1 MNIQQK
7 KQIIKL
13 QLVVGLIALALLCF
27 AVFTTSVVARSVG
40 PQESTQDGNGETT
53 QQDLGQGIFGIAI
66 GAGLAIGLAGL
77 GAALALGTASSAAIG
92 AIAERPEV
100 FGRTIIFIAFIE
112 GIGVFG
118 FVIAFM
124 LYLAL
129 GDMIGLIPPPP

>member
-1 MNIQQK
+1 MNTHQK

-13 QLVVGLIALALLCF
+13 QFAIGLVTIVLLSLTMM
-27 AVFTTSVVARSVG
+27 VTSVVAS
-40 PQESTQDGNGETT
+40 PATT
-53 QQDLGQGIFGIAI
+53 QEVAQEDPGQAIFGLAI

-124 LYLAL
+124 LYLAI
-129 GDMIGLIPPPP
+129 GDMISIWPTG

>member
-1 MNIQQK
+1 MNTQQK

-13 QLVVGLIALALLCF
+13 QLGIGLIALAILSL
-27 AVFTTSVVARSVG
+27 AMIVTTVTAS
-40 PQESTQDGNGETT
+40 PETT
-53 QQDLGQGIFGIAI
+53 QATVQEMDQGQAIFGLAI
-66 GAGLAIGLAGL
+66 GAGIAMGLAGV

-124 LYLAL
+124 LYLAITQI
-129 GDMIGLIPPPP
+129 IGAG

>member
-1 MNIQQK
+1 MNTQQK

-13 QLVVGLIALALLCF
+13 QFGIGLIALAILSL
-27 AVFTTSVVARSVG
+27 AMVVSTVTASPESIQG
-40 PQESTQDGNGETT
+40 PAQEIDK
-53 QQDLGQGIFGIAI
+53 GQAIFGLAI
-66 GAGLAIGLAGL
+66 GAGIAMGLAGV

-124 LYLAL
+124 LYLA
-129 GDMIGLIPPPP
+129 IGQVIAFAG

>member
-1 MNIQQK
+1 MNTQQK

-13 QLVVGLIALALLCF
+13 QLSIGLLALALLSL
-27 AVFTTSVVARSVG
+27 AMIVTTVAASPEVA
-40 PQESTQDGNGETT
+40 QEPALDTDDG
-53 QQDLGQGIFGIAI
+53 QAIFGLAI
-66 GAGLAIGLAGL
+66 GAGIAMGLAGV
-77 GAALALGTASSAAIG
+77 GSALALGTASSAAIG

-124 LYLAL
+124 LYLAITQIIA
-129 GDMIGLIPPPP
+129 G

>member
-1 MNIQQK
+1 MNTLQK

-13 QLVVGLIALALLCF
+13 QLGMGLFALAILILAT
-27 AVFTTSVVARSVG
+27 AVTTVTAS
-40 PQESTQDGNGETT
+40 PESTQGTAQEIDK
-53 QQDLGQGIFGIAI
+53 GQAIFGLAI
-66 GAGLAIGLAGL
+66 GAGIAMGLAGV

-124 LYLAL
+124 LYLRMADVL
-129 GDMIGLIPPPP
+129 GA

>member
-1 MNIQQK
+1 MNTHQK

-13 QLVVGLIALALLCF
+13 QFAIGLITIALLSLTMI
-27 AVFTTSVVARSVG
+27 VTSVVAS
-40 PQESTQDGNGETT
+40 PSTT
-53 QQDLGQGIFGIAI
+53 QEPAQEDTGQAIFGLAI
-66 GAGLAIGLAGL
+66 GAGIAIGLAGL

-124 LYLAL
+124 LYLAI
-129 GDMIGLIPPPP
+129 GQMIG

>member
-1 MNIQQK
+1 MNTQQK

-13 QLVVGLIALALLCF
+13 QLGIGLIALAILSL
-27 AVFTTSVVARSVG
+27 AMVVTTVTASPEKTQG
-40 PQESTQDGNGETT
+40 PAQEIDK
-53 QQDLGQGIFGIAI
+53 GQAIFGLAI
-66 GAGLAIGLAGL
+66 GAGIAMGLAGV

-124 LYLAL
+124 LYLA
-129 GDMIGLIPPPP
+129 IGQVIVFAG

>member
-1 MNIQQK
+1 MNTQQK

-13 QLVVGLIALALLCF
+13 QLSIGLLALALLSL
-27 AVFTTSVVARSVG
+27 VMIVTTVAASPEVA
-40 PQESTQDGNGETT
+40 QEPALDTDDG
-53 QQDLGQGIFGIAI
+53 QAIFGLAI
-66 GAGLAIGLAGL
+66 GAGIAMGLAGV
-77 GAALALGTASSAAIG
+77 GSALALGTASSAAIG

-124 LYLAL
+124 LYLAITQIIA
-129 GDMIGLIPPPP
+129 G

>member
-1 MNIQQK
+1 MNTQQK

-13 QLVVGLIALALLCF
+13 QLGIGLITLALLSL
-27 AVFTTSVVARSVG
+27 AMIVSSVVASPEATQG
-40 PQESTQDGNGETT
+40 PVQDAESTDT
-53 QQDLGQGIFGIAI
+53 DYGQAIFGLAI
-66 GAGLAIGLAGL
+66 GAGIAMGLAGV

-124 LYLAL
+124 LYLAITQIIA
-129 GDMIGLIPPPP
+129 G

>member
-1 MNIQQK
+1 M
-7 KQIIKL
+7 
-13 QLVVGLIALALLCF
+13 
-27 AVFTTSVVARSVG
+27 
-40 PQESTQDGNGETT
+40 
-53 QQDLGQGIFGIAI
+53 
-66 GAGLAIGLAGL
+66 GLAGV

-124 LYLAL
+124 LYLA
-129 GDMIGLIPPPP
+129 IGQVIAFAG

>member
-1 MNIQQK
+1 MNTQQK

-13 QLVVGLIALALLCF
+13 QLGIGLLALALISL
-27 AVFTTSVVARSVG
+27 AMIVTSVVAS
-40 PQESTQDGNGETT
+40 PETT
-53 QQDLGQGIFGIAI
+53 QGSAQDAEPTDTDYGQAIFGLAI
-66 GAGLAIGLAGL
+66 GAGIAMGLAGV
-77 GAALALGTASSAAIG
+77 GSALALGTASSAAIG

-124 LYLAL
+124 LYLA
-129 GDMIGLIPPPP
+129 IGQVINIMPAGG

>member
-13 QLVVGLIALALLCF
+13 QFVIGLIALALLSLTI
-27 AVFTTSVVARSVG
+27 VVTSVVASPAAV
-40 PQESTQDGNGETT
+40 QEPTQDENSA
-53 QQDLGQGIFGIAI
+53 LAIFGLAI
-66 GAGLAIGLAGL
+66 GAGIAMGLAGI

-124 LYLAL
+124 LYLA
-129 GDMIGLIPPPP
+129 IGQLIAG

>member
-1 MNIQQK
+1 MNFQQK
-7 KQIIKL
+7 KQLIKV
-13 QLVVGLIALALLCF
+13 QFVIGVIALALLSL
-27 AVFTTSVVARSVG
+27 AIMVTSVVANPVAK
-40 PQESTQDGNGETT
+40 QETT
-53 QQDLGQGIFGIAI
+53 QFQDPGQAIFGLAI
-66 GAGLAIGLAGL
+66 GAGIAIGLAGL

-124 LYLAL
+124 LYLA
-129 GDMIGLIPPPP
+129 IGQVIAG

>member
-1 MNIQQK
+1 MNTQQK

-13 QLVVGLIALALLCF
+13 QLGIGLIALAILSL
-27 AVFTTSVVARSVG
+27 AMVVSTVTAS
-40 PQESTQDGNGETT
+40 PESIQGTT
-53 QQDLGQGIFGIAI
+53 QEMDQGQAIFGLAI
-66 GAGLAIGLAGL
+66 GAGIAMGLAGV
-77 GAALALGTASSAAIG
+77 GSALALGTASSAAIG

-124 LYLAL
+124 LYLAI
-129 GDMIGLIPPPP
+129 GEVIGLG

>member
-1 MNIQQK
+1 MNIKQK

-13 QLVVGLIALALLCF
+13 QLVVGIIAITLLSLAMM
-27 AVFTTSVVARSVG
+27 VTSVAAS
-40 PQESTQDGNGETT
+40 PEATQEPAQDT
-53 QQDLGQGIFGIAI
+53 DYGQAIFGLAI

-77 GAALALGTASSAAIG
+77 GSALALGTASSAAIG

-124 LYLAL
+124 LYLAIGQAL
-129 GDMIGLIPPPP
+129 G

>member
-1 MNIQQK
+1 MKENLIDGETEMNTQQK

-13 QLVVGLIALALLCF
+13 QLGIGLIALTLISLAMM
-27 AVFTTSVVARSVG
+27 VTSVAAS
-40 PQESTQDGNGETT
+40 PEATQEPAQETDNG
-53 QQDLGQGIFGIAI
+53 QAIFGLAIGAGIAI
-66 GAGLAIGLAGL
+66 GVAGAAS
-77 GAALALGTASSAAIG
+77 ALALGTASSAAIG

-124 LYLAL
+124 LYLA
-129 GDMIGLIPPPP
+129 IGQLIAG

>member
-1 MNIQQK
+1 MNVKQK

-13 QLVVGLIALALLCF
+13 QFVIGLITIVLLSLTLM
-27 AVFTTSVVARSVG
+27 VTQIVAYPG
-40 PQESTQDGNGETT
+40 AAQEPTQDGAEDPRVQAIIG
-53 QQDLGQGIFGIAI
+53 LGL

-124 LYLAL
+124 LYLAI
-129 GDMIGLIPPPP
+129 GQMIA

>member
-1 MNIQQK
+1 MNKQQK
-7 KQIIKL
+7 IKIIKL
-13 QLVVGLIALALLCF
+13 QLIIGLIALTLLCL
-27 AVFTTSVVARSVG
+27 AVMTTSVAAS
-40 PQESTQDGNGETT
+40 PTTIHELTQEDT
-53 QQDLGQGIFGIAI
+53 GQAIFGLAI

-124 LYLAL
+124 LYLAIGQAL
-129 GDMIGLIPPPP
+129 GP

>member
-7 KQIIKL
+7 KQIIRL
-13 QLVVGLIALALLCF
+13 QFIIALAALVLITLT
-27 AVFTTSVVARSVG
+27 VMVTSVVAS
-40 PQESTQDGNGETT
+40 PTAAQEPALDEGS
-53 QQDLGQGIFGIAI
+53 GQAIFGLGI
-66 GAGLAIGLAGL
+66 GAGIAIGLAGL
-77 GAALALGTASSAAIG
+77 GAGLGLGNASSAAIG

-124 LYLAL
+124 LYLA
-129 GDMIGLIPPPP
+129 IGGL

>member
-1 MNIQQK
+1 MNTQQK

-13 QLVVGLIALALLCF
+13 QLGIGLIALAILSL
-27 AVFTTSVVARSVG
+27 AMIVTSVTASPEATQG
-40 PQESTQDGNGETT
+40 PAQEIDQ
-53 QQDLGQGIFGIAI
+53 GQAIFGLAI
-66 GAGLAIGLAGL
+66 GAGIAMGLAGV

-92 AIAERPEV
+92 AITERPEV

-124 LYLAL
+124 LYLAITQIIA
-129 GDMIGLIPPPP
+129 G